1 MKSVVFVECNTVTQ
15 NFSSQGSLGC
25 IFFKSQTLKLIGC
38 QVGYEDLTYQFSS
51 KSDHV
56 QGFPRAILIKKGKFL
71 SFQERF
77 RDFFILYQK
86 IFRYFDNFVYSN
98 VLQRLFN
105 LPEVWKHTIFQE
117 RGHFAPLS
125 AKKLNFSC
133 CICSLM
139 SFFHSS
145 RL

>member
-1 MKSVVFVECNTVTQ
+1 MRIEIYLYQGAFSAHQIEFNTH
-15 NFSSQGSLGC
+15 
-25 IFFKSQTLKLIGC
+25 KLIGC

-77 RDFFILYQK
+77 CDFFIIYQK

-98 VLQRLFN
+98 VLQSLFN

-125 AKKLNFSC
+125 AKKLYFSC
-133 CICSLM
+133 CICCLT
-139 SFFHSS
+139 SFFY
-145 RL
+145 